1 MIFARFPESL
11 RFNLSAA
18 EVTVPARGKA
28 LVPTDLS
35 IAIPEGTYAR
45 VGKLAAGLDDEMLFL
60 DYCLFSFLFVPQVFD
75 EMLIRFLQRR
85 GLVWR

>member
-1 MIFARFPESL
+1 MIFARFPENL

-18 EVTVPARGKA
+18 EVTVTARGKA

-45 VGKLAAGLDDEMLFL
+45 VGKLAAGLDHEIFSL
-60 DYCLFSFLFVPQVFD
+60 DYFVVFLFARQVFD